1 MLDPADAQICYFEY
15 SNIFLEMTGVSSN
28 QGLTMNMRN
37 FSQSQPRKS
46 PAPRPASQPRAP
58 GTRIGYDPLLI
69 RRLTSDHQKMLELF
83 SQTQALLTTHD
94 YDGVKRKLGELRITL
109 QDHLMTASVKFY
121 VYVARN
127 LATDLAKT
135 ALINEYRR
143 EMLANS
149 RQIMDFLRTYSAVRL
164 DDSFA
169 DAFQIELLVIGSALV
184 QRIEREQ
191 STLFPMY
198 QSSY

>member
-1 MLDPADAQICYFEY
+1 MTPRE
-15 SNIFLEMTGVSSN
+15 FLRPGP
-28 QGLTMNMRN
+28 G
-37 FSQSQPRKS
+37 
-46 PAPRPASQPRAP
+46 RPATPLPAARPQAP

-69 RRLTSDHQKMLELF
+69 KRLMDDHQRMLELF
-83 SQTQALLTTHD
+83 TQTQSLLTTHD

-121 VYVARN
+121 VYVSRN
-127 LATDLAKT
+127 LATDLAKV
-135 ALINEYRR
+135 AIINEYRR

-149 RQIMDFLRTYSAVRL
+149 RQIMDFLRTYSSAQL

-169 DAFQIELLVIGSALV
+169 DTFQVELLVIGSALV

-191 STLFPMY
+191 STLFPLY
-198 QSSY
+198 KATY